1 MKRRTFSAEFKAK
14 IVLEVLRGEKELN
27 LIATENE
34 IAPNQI
40 RNWKA
45 EFLKN
50 AAAAFDDKRTDELKI
65 ELAEKERETDSL
77 YKKVGQLTT
86 QVDWLKKKSEEVLG
100 HDWESQYTTRPKG

>member
-27 LIATENE
+27 SIATENE

>member
-1 MKRRTFSAEFKAK
+1 MKRRSFSAEFKAK
-14 IVLEVLRGEKELN
+14 IVLEVLRGEKELSV
-27 LIATENE
+27 IASENE

-50 AAAAFDDKRTDELKI
+50 AAAAFDDKRVEDLK
-65 ELAEKERETDSL
+65 ADMKEKERETDSL

-86 QVDWLKKKSEEVLG
+86 QVDWLKKKSEELFG
-100 HDWESQYTTRPKG
+100 PDWESHYTSRPKN

>member
-14 IVLEVLRGEKELN
+14 IVLELLRGEKELTV
-27 LIATENE
+27 IASENE

-45 EFLKN
+45 EFLEN
-50 AAAAFDDKRTDELKI
+50 AAAAFDDKKSENLKAELK
-65 ELAEKERETDSL
+65 EKESETDTL

-86 QVDWLKKKSEEVLG
+86 QVDWLKKKSEELFG
-100 HDWESQYTTRPKG
+100 SDWESKYTPRTKE